1 MDQPGHVEAVRKNR
15 SKIEQIVRIKYL
27 SWPVEEPA
35 TVLLAA
41 RTQNARKRRPA
52 EISRTRSRCATKSK
66 RRKQGHFG
74 APSPWASAIR
84 NHLPILRV

>member
-35 TVLLAA
+35 TVLLERDEVRFAH
-41 RTQNARKRRPA
+41 
-52 EISRTRSRCATKSK
+52 ILS
-66 RRKQGHFG
+66 
-74 APSPWASAIR
+74 
-84 NHLPILRV
+84 LPNSLRILRG